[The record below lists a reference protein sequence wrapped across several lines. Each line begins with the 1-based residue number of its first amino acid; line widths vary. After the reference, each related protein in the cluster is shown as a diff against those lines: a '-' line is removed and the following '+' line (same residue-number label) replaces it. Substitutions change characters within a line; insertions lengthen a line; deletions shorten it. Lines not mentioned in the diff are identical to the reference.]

1 MFLRKFL
8 ELGLGL
14 GCIMVVIWFFI
25 KLCLICLELFVKLLG
40 CFLLV
45 ECNNN
50 VVEFIVL

>member
-1 MFLRKFL
+1 MFLRKLL
-8 ELGLGL
+8 ELGFGL
-14 GCIMVVIWFFI
+14 GCIIVVIWCFI
-25 KLCLICLELFVKLLG
+25 RLCLICLELFVKLWG